1 MEKHPEPTKQ
11 YVDVAWIKKEPM
23 EQVAKKTGVKRKVI
37 VISSTDS
44 EPDVQ
49 KKIIKVEI
57 HPEPRKQYVPL
68 MQKKTTVLVYTDSEP
83 DNRDSEPDYNIRNK
97 MIKVES
103 NPEPEKKYF
112 CEPCIIDSDSNV
124 QKKLTP
130 QKPLN
135 IKKEIIVDSE
145 PDSDDDSSHK
155 VYFSDNIEYD
165 TYESEEDSKNQSDDE
180 RYEQSLRKY
189 KERSQSADYRSNTVM
204 KFFIKWMEDFPNLKE
219 CKTSRQHA
227 SQAFNYWKFA
237 TPNLTIQGFFEVTCL
252 NRWMSD
258 NLKDKSAG
266 TLRSYLSSLR
276 YFVDYVISNNMI
288 KEEAINR
295 ALRFKEQINII
306 SKSLAK
312 RVKIRRTVVETEE
325 MREYIFFSVR
335 KYLNIIY
342 I

>member
-1 MEKHPEPTKQ
+1 M
-11 YVDVAWIKKEPM
+11 
-23 EQVAKKTGVKRKVI
+23 
-37 VISSTDS
+37 
-44 EPDVQ
+44 
-49 KKIIKVEI
+49 
-57 HPEPRKQYVPL
+57 
-68 MQKKTTVLVYTDSEP
+68 VYTDSEP

-312 RVKIRRTVVETEE
+312 RVKIRKTVVETEE